1 MTRSRQH
8 PAPLRRQRPSRG
20 RRATAGAGPAGGC
33 RPLPAAGLRRHDGR
47 RRGGGRGVSPETV
60 YKAYGGKAGLVHA
73 LRDQALQGAGPVS
86 AESRSDA
93 LRALTDPRAVIAGWA
108 RLATEVAPRVTPV
121 LLLVRDASAGDPTMR
136 EVHDEMEV
144 ARWERMTDN
153 ARHLAEGGH
162 LRTGVDCGTA
172 ADVMFAVSAPEMFEM
187 LVLRRG
193 WSLERYASYVEAT
206 LVAALLPSPD
216 RTSWCAARPGGRCRH
231 RSRPAPR
238 RSSRSRARSRPSGRS
253 SPPSACRRRRSRPPA
268 ASPGCPRRRA

>member
-1 MTRSRQH
+1 MTH
-8 PAPLRRQRPSRG
+8 PVNTRRRYDASG
-20 RRATAGAGPAGGC
+20 RRE
-33 RPLPAAGLRRHDGR
+33 AAGR
-47 RRGGGRGVSPETV
+47 RRERVLQAAADHFLRLGYAATTVAAVAAAAGVSPETV

-121 LLLVRDASAGDPTMR
+121 LLLVRDASATDPTMR

-162 LRTGVDCGTA
+162 LRTGVDVAAA

-206 LVAALLPSPD
+206 LVAALLV
-216 RTSWCAARPGGRCRH
+216 A
-231 RSRPAPR
+231 
-238 RSSRSRARSRPSGRS
+238 
-253 SPPSACRRRRSRPPA
+253 
-268 ASPGCPRRRA
+268 